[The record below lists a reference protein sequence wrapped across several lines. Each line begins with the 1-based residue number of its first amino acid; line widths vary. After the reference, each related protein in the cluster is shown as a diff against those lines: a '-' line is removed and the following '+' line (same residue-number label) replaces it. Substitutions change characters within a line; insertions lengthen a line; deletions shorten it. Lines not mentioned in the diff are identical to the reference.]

1 LQKFWRF
8 LTSLRLAIGLIVALV
23 VGSTL
28 ATLIPQGLQSEE
40 YITRYPKIVATLVVE
55 TGLGHYF
62 SSLLFL
68 LPVFAFFFNLLACTI
83 NRLLRELKKKGQ
95 RRHGPDIL
103 HVGLLV
109 LIVGSLVSYS
119 ERKEGAVTLRPGD
132 SVDLPGGETLIL
144 KSFSDERYENGRPSH
159 WISIVDLTKGGKP
172 LKSSV
177 PIRVNSPLRVGAV
190 TIYQA
195 SYGSEATLEITE
207 PGGKT
212 TFIDKGASL
221 ASGNAE
227 IFFMTVDTKGTE
239 PQALLRV
246 TGVPGT
252 ELVRLGSVQTE
263 IGPFRAAFKTTSTTG
278 LQAVTDPGYPVVLAG
293 LILVALGTTLT
304 FIRKLKEL
312 PA

>member
-1 LQKFWRF
+1 LRKFWRF
-8 LTSLRLAIGLIVALV
+8 LTSLRLAIGLIIALV

-28 ATLIPQGLQSEE
+28 ATLIPQGLRSEE
-40 YITRYPKIVATLVVE
+40 YGARYPKLVATLVVE

-68 LPVFAFFFNLLACTI
+68 LPVFAFFFNLLACTV
-83 NRLLRELKKKGQ
+83 NRLVRELKKKGI

-103 HVGLLV
+103 HIGLLV

-119 ERKEGAVTLRPGD
+119 ERKEGSVTLRPGD
-132 SVDLPGGETLIL
+132 SVDLPGGETLVL
-144 KSFSDERYENGRPSH
+144 KSFTDERYENGRPSD
-159 WISIVDLTKGGKP
+159 WTSVVDLTKAGKA
-172 LKSSV
+172 LKSGV
-177 PIRVNSPLRVGAV
+177 PIRVNTPLRIGAV
-190 TIYQA
+190 TIYQS

-207 PGGKT
+207 PDGKT
-212 TFIDKGASL
+212 TIVDKGASL
-221 ASGNAE
+221 ASGE
-227 IFFMTVDTKGTE
+227 VELFFMTVDTKGSE

-252 ELVRLGSVQTE
+252 DLVRLGSAQTD
-263 IGPFRAAFKTTSTTG
+263 IGPFKAAFRTTPTTG
-278 LQAVTDPGYPVVLAG
+278 LQAVTDPGYPIVLAG
-293 LILVALGTTLT
+293 LILVALGTTFT